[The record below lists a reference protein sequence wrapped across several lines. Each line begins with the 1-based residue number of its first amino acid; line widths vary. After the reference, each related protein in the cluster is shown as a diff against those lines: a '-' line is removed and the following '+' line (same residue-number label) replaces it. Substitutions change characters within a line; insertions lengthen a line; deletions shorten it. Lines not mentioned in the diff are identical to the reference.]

1 MLQRNSWPECPKF
14 KKTTGLATV
23 ALVAVSLV
31 CSQVSAQ
38 VSYETLTF
46 IDSDGYS
53 YVNYATTRSDVNS
66 YTVFLDKAENLGDYL
81 YINPNQYQFDDT
93 ENDYN
98 QLKFDQG
105 SYATISQGTFIN
117 TTQPE
122 KSAVHIDADGTY
134 KLRSWDGT
142 KQANGHYGIW
152 NTPDPFARFAAAWVF
167 PAQFEVTGYHSNR
180 EGEWVQRG
188 NTLAFFTADAN
199 NLVFEFTYQHR
210 SQPAFSA
217 LRAQLKNNSAVNV
230 EQQGKSLKVTLTNEI
245 LFASGSAELSA
256 AGRKLLQNVVGN
268 LQEEAAY
275 RFIVEGH
282 TDNVPIRGA
291 LQRLYPTNWELSA
304 KRALNVVHALSEAGV
319 DPARLQA
326 RAFGAHKPRVRNDS
340 PSSRSENRRI
350 ELLIEPLT

>member
-1 MLQRNSWPECPKF
+1 MTAIVLI
-14 KKTTGLATV
+14 AT
-23 ALVAVSLV
+23 SLV
-31 CSQVSAQ
+31 CAQASAK

-46 IDSDGYS
+46 IESDGHS

-81 YINPNQYQFDDT
+81 YINPNQYQFDDSQ
-93 ENDYN
+93 NDYN

-105 SYATISQGTFIN
+105 SYATINQGSFIN
-117 TTQPE
+117 VSQPE
-122 KSAVHIDADGTY
+122 KSAVHINADGTY
-134 KLRSWDGT
+134 KLRTWDGA

-188 NTLAFFTADAN
+188 NTLAFFTTDAN

-217 LRAQLKNNSAVNV
+217 LRAQLENNSAVNV
-230 EQQGKSLKVTLTNEI
+230 EQQGEGLKVTLTNEI
-245 LFASGSAELSA
+245 LFASGSAELSP
-256 AGRKLLQNVVGN
+256 AGRTLLQKVVGN
-268 LQEEAAY
+268 LAEEAAY

-282 TDNVPIRGA
+282 TDDVPIRGA

-319 DPARLQA
+319 DPSRLQA
-326 RAFGAHKPRVRNDS
+326 RAFGAHKPRLPNDN
-340 PSSRSENRRI
+340 PDNRSENRRI
-350 ELLIEPLT
+350 ELLIEPLS

>member
-1 MLQRNSWPECPKF
+1 MRQ
-14 KKTTGLATV
+14 KKPRQIALLWAVLTFLA
-23 ALVAVSLV
+23 SG
-31 CSQVSAQ
+31 SAYAK

-81 YINPNQYQFDDT
+81 YINPNQYQFDDS
-93 ENDYN
+93 EPAFN

-105 SYATISQGTFIN
+105 SYATISQGSFIN
-117 TTQPE
+117 ALQPE
-122 KSAVHIDADGTY
+122 KSAVRIERDGTY
-134 KLRSWDGT
+134 RLQTWDGS
-142 KQANGHYGIW
+142 KQSNGHYGIW

-188 NTLAFFTADAN
+188 NTLAFFTNDAN
-199 NLVFEFTYQHR
+199 NLTFEFTYQRR

-217 LRAQLKNNSAVNV
+217 LKAQLENNRAVAV
-230 EQQGKSLKVTLTNEI
+230 EQQGDALKVTLTNEI

-256 AGRKLLQNVVGN
+256 AGRDLLRNVVSN
-268 LQEEAAY
+268 LSSRDAY
-275 RFIVEGH
+275 NFIVEGH
-282 TDNVPIRGA
+282 TDDVPIRGQ

-304 KRALNVVHALSEAGV
+304 KRALNVVHALDDAGI
-319 DPARLQA
+319 DPGRLQA
-326 RAFGAHKPRVRNDS
+326 RAFGAHKPRVPNDNDDN
-340 PSSRSENRRI
+340 RRENRRI
-350 ELLIEPLT
+350 ELLIEPVS